1 MAHHSEDPE
10 DPRAF
15 TERFDRFYTRFARAY
30 DLLVKTVPLWSKWLL
45 QALPELAGPRILE
58 VSFGTGWLMTQY
70 ASEFDVYG
78 VDLNLRMVTIA
89 RENLARGGLSANLQ
103 QGSVEAL
110 PFSDGIFDTVLCT
123 MAFSGFPNAQV
134 ALTEMVR
141 VLRPNGRLVL
151 IDINYPTDQNRL
163 GTALTALWI
172 GSGDLIRD
180 MRKLFDDNAL
190 THTDQEIG
198 GWGSVHL
205 YVASRRKPTG

>member
-1 MAHHSEDPE
+1 MPYYSEDPE

-15 TERFDRFYTRFARAY
+15 TERFDRLYTRFARAY
-30 DLLVKTVPLWSKWLL
+30 DLLVKTVPLWRKWLL
-45 QALPELAGPRILE
+45 QALPELIGPRILE

-70 ASEFDVYG
+70 AGEFDVHG
-78 VDLNLRMVTIA
+78 IDLNHRMVTIA
-89 RENLARGGLSANLQ
+89 RANLARDGLSASLQ
-103 QGSVEAL
+103 QGSVESL
-110 PFSDGIFDTVLCT
+110 PFADGTFDTVLCT
-123 MAFSGFPNAQV
+123 MAFSGFPNAQI

-151 IDINYPTDQNRL
+151 IDINYPADQNRL
-163 GTALTALWI
+163 GTALTSLWI

-190 THTDQEIG
+190 THTDREIG

-205 YVASRRKPTG
+205 YVASPRKPAS